1 MNMVDII
8 LKKKAGEALSAE
20 EIRFFAQG
28 AAAGTIP
35 DYQLSALLMAICWQG
50 MNAQETTCL
59 TMEMM
64 HSGGVV
70 DLSAIDGVCVD
81 KHSTGGV
88 GDTTTLVLVPLA
100 AACGAKVAKI
110 SGRGL
115 GHTGGTLDKL
125 ESIPGCSVEE
135 TEARFVRQ
143 VQEIG
148 CAVIGQTH
156 DLCPADKALY
166 ALRDVTGTVD
176 CIPLIASSIVSKK
189 LASGA
194 GAIVLDV
201 KTGSGALMHT
211 LEDSI
216 ALAKA
221 MVDIG
226 AQAGKPILALV
237 TGMEQPLGTHVGNA
251 LEVKEAIDI
260 LAGRAGGDLLAVS
273 LELGSRM
280 LVAAGIA
287 EVNALSLSAPSEST
301 RRVAENVED
310 GKARMKRALES
321 GAGLE
326 KLKEMIAAQGGDAGV
341 CDDVTR
347 LPQAKYLVP
356 VPAPHDGY
364 VADMDTTAIGY
375 CAQDLG
381 AGRKQK
387 TDAIDPAVGLV
398 MDVRIGDFVKQG
410 DPLATLHLN
419 RMELAEGAIARMQ
432 QAVRLTS
439 EKPATPPL
447 VYAAVSPEG
456 VAR

>member
-1 MNMVDII
+1 MMIPEKRFLNQIQQVLARLMQPLWLLDTEGTVLLPEENRSKINLPEFMEPGMPVAFEGKTFLMIGITPELI
-8 LKKKAGEALSAE
+8 LCAD
-20 EIRFFAQG
+20 AQG
-28 AAAGTIP
+28 AATHDCIVLAGAMVQSMGRGEAPIQSRY
-35 DYQLSALLMAICWQG
+35 DVYRRVLREELAGSELEALAHEHQIE
-50 MNAQETTCL
+50 MNRERCVLTFQILQTETETAFNML
-59 TMEMM
+59 EE
-64 HSGGVV
+64 
-70 DLSAIDGVCVD
+70 
-81 KHSTGGV
+81 
-88 GDTTTLVLVPLA
+88 LVP
-100 AACGAKVAKI
+100 
-110 SGRGL
+110 
-115 GHTGGTLDKL
+115 
-125 ESIPGCSVEE
+125 
-135 TEARFVRQ
+135 
-143 VQEIG
+143 
-148 CAVIGQTH
+148 
-156 DLCPADKALY
+156 
-166 ALRDVTGTVD
+166 
-176 CIPLIASSIVSKK
+176 
-189 LASGA
+189 
-194 GAIVLDV
+194 
-201 KTGSGALMHT
+201 
-211 LEDSI
+211 
-216 ALAKA
+216 
-221 MVDIG
+221 
-226 AQAGKPILALV
+226 
-237 TGMEQPLGTHVGNA
+237 
-251 LEVKEAIDI
+251 
-260 LAGRAGGDLLAVS
+260 RAGGDLLAVS

-280 LVAAGIA
+280 LVAAGI
-287 EVNALSLSAPSEST
+287 
-301 RRVAENVED
+301 AENVED

-410 DPLATLHLN
+410 DALATLHLN